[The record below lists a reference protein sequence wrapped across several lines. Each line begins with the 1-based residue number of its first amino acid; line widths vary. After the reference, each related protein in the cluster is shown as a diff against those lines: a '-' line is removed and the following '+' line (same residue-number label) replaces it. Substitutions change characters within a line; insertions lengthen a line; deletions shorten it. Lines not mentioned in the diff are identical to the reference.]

1 MSSTGPKKM
10 SRRSFLDGCLAGVPL
25 AAAVAG
31 CATTEAGSK
40 AQPEENGERVQF
52 VAKRPSQ
59 FRILQLTDIHYF
71 GNRAEVSNERTNEL
85 IREILAKTAPDLVMI
100 TGDLWAD
107 NEHGLG
113 ERHMR
118 YSIAQFESWGVPW
131 AYTWGN
137 HDKLSDYP
145 VGHQAFAAAKNSYYR
160 GDGTNGN
167 YAIDIVTPEGRRFL
181 QLVCLNT
188 NTKGAGDEQRA
199 WLCTLAQ
206 ADPGPVP
213 RLAFFHIPL
222 KQYADVW
229 DSGEATGLKGEAV
242 CLEEEN
248 GATLPLLKELG
259 VRACFCGHD
268 HVNDYSG
275 TLDGVELVYGRA
287 AGGYGADRVDRGGKV
302 IEFNG
307 ETGAYRW
314 FSVTRKDAEWHPE
327 PGKRLE
333 IPDNDK

>member
-1 MSSTGPKKM
+1 VSSTGPKKL
-10 SRRSFLDGCLAGVPL
+10 SRRSFLDGCLATVPL

-31 CATTEAGSK
+31 CTTTEAERRDAESK
-40 AQPEENGERVQF
+40 ENGDRAQF
-52 VAKRPSQ
+52 VAKHPSR
-59 FRILQLTDIHYF
+59 FRILHLTDLHYF
-71 GNRAEVSNERTNEL
+71 GNRPEVSNECTNEL
-85 IREILAKTAPDLVMI
+85 IREIVADTAPDLVMI

-107 NEHGLG
+107 NEDGLG

-137 HDKLSDYP
+137 HDKLSDYSA
-145 VGHQAFAAAKNSYYR
+145 GHDAFATAHNSYYR
-160 GDGTNGN
+160 GVEASGN

-181 QLVCLNT
+181 QLLCLNT

-199 WLCTLAQ
+199 WLRTLAQ
-206 ADPGPVP
+206 ADPEPVP

-229 DSGEATGLKGEAV
+229 DSGAAAGIKGEAV

-248 GATLPLLKELG
+248 GATLPLLSELG

-275 TLDGVELVYGRA
+275 TVDGVELVYGRA

-302 IEFNG
+302 IE
-307 ETGAYRW
+307 RC
-314 FSVTRKDAEWHPE
+314 V
-327 PGKRLE
+327 
-333 IPDNDK
+333 